1 MYRSELPA
9 AFSPV
14 SPVLAHRHTAGLH
27 TSLSARRR
35 RPFTFSANR
44 VVRLVSCSA
53 QQQNE
58 SQLPE
63 APNAS
68 PNAQFSNLSPSTI
81 RVASARAISPM
92 RRPDADRFTE
102 MQSLPSQR
110 RTDLMAPKTV
120 GFWSVVPY
128 MAASAV
134 MVGVAWLAKKR
145 FTARQAAL
153 VDEFGQVIVLYGTTP
168 DAKREIASE
177 YKRKLG
183 PGILRGAMF
192 ASYLATLVAEKTI
205 VPSTIQDVSMVKKL
219 LRVGDDKAINAINK
233 LAATMSDSPSL
244 LGKLLFITERIL
256 SPEKVSG
263 LQLVSLFPYSASTV
277 ADLQRN
283 MLERCYRD
291 FVTHEIEHNEVE
303 EVPLAAAAAL
313 RLDEAH
319 AKLLFDGVVKERVR
333 RLEEEAAKAEAAE
346 AEEASNR
353 ANEGLDYPARS
364 GEPAKATV
372 HAYRCLDCG
381 YTLFPAAGR
390 EFKFYGDDFVC
401 PACGAPK
408 DRFVDV
414 NEEE

>member
-1 MYRSELPA
+1 MHRRGLPA
-9 AFSPV
+9 AFSPAL
-14 SPVLAHRHTAGLH
+14 PVLLSRHNEPLPTL
-27 TSLSARRR
+27 LSVRR
-35 RPFTFSANR
+35 RPTVTFSSHA
-44 VVRLVSCSA
+44 VTTTVSSS
-53 QQQNE
+53 
-58 SQLPE
+58 SQHHYDSHATSSHNPQTPKLP
-63 APNAS
+63 S
-68 PNAQFSNLSPSTI
+68 STI

-92 RRPDADRFTE
+92 RRPDGDRFTE
-102 MQSLPSQR
+102 MQPLPSQR

-120 GFWSVVPY
+120 GFWSIIPY

-134 MVGVAWLAKKR
+134 MVGAAWIAKKR

-168 DAKREIASE
+168 EAKREIASE

-192 ASYLATLVAEKTI
+192 SSYLATLVAEKAI
-205 VPSTIQDVSMVKKL
+205 IPSTIQEVSMVKKL
-219 LRVGDDKAINAINK
+219 LRVGDDKAIKAVNN

-256 SPEKVSG
+256 SPEKTAA
-263 LQLVSLFPYSASTV
+263 LQLVPLFPYSASTV
-277 ADLQRN
+277 ADLQKN

-291 FVTHEIEHNEVE
+291 FVTNEIENNQVE

-319 AKLLFDGVVKERVR
+319 AKLLFDGVVKDRVR
-333 RLEEEAAKAEAAE
+333 RLKEEAAKAEAAE
-346 AEEASNR
+346 AEEAAKLSV
-353 ANEGLDYPARS
+353 EDLDYPARS

-372 HAYRCLDCG
+372 HAYQCSDCG

-408 DRFVDV
+408 DKFVDV
-414 NEEE
+414 NAEE

>member
-1 MYRSELPA
+1 MHRCAIPT
-9 AFSPV
+9 AFSPA
-14 SPVLAHRHTAGLH
+14 SPVLSRRHTAALH
-27 TSLSARRR
+27 PSLSTRRR
-35 RPFTFSANR
+35 RSVTFAANR
-44 VVRLVSCSA
+44 VTQRISSSA
-53 QQQNE
+53 QRQNE
-58 SQLPE
+58 PHPPASHSSQS
-63 APNAS
+63 AK
-68 PNAQFSNLSPSTI
+68 LSSSTI

-102 MQSLPSQR
+102 MQPLPSQR

-120 GFWSVVPY
+120 GFWSIIPY

-145 FTARQAAL
+145 FAARQAAL
-153 VDEFGQVIVLYGTTP
+153 VDEFGQVIVLYGNNP

-205 VPSTIQDVSMVKKL
+205 APSTIQEVSLVKKL

-233 LAATMSDSPSL
+233 LAATMSESPSL

-256 SPEKVSG
+256 NPDKVPG
-263 LQLVSLFPYSASTV
+263 LELVPLFPYSASTV

-291 FVTHEIEHNEVE
+291 FVTHEIEHNGAE

-313 RLDEAH
+313 RLDQAH
-319 AKLLFDGVVKERVR
+319 AKLLFDGVVKERVK
-333 RLEEEAAKAEAAE
+333 RLEEEAATAEAAE
-346 AEEASNR
+346 AEEASTLST
-353 ANEGLDYPARS
+353 EDLDYPARS
-364 GEPAKATV
+364 GEPAKAAV
-372 HAYRCLDCG
+372 HAYQCSDCG

-414 NEEE
+414 NAEE